1 MKKSIASVLALMPIL
16 GLGPFAAHATVV
28 RTIYAQMLIDQVV
41 STHPD
46 LLVSEMHAIPPG
58 AVDSEIVAA
67 NDNRLGGKSDAEVLD
82 VIRSGKALCAPSA
95 GGQRYEVLLPLWSA
109 ADQAVGVLRLVY
121 PAEAGRSKA
130 SYLENA
136 RAVRDWLSLVIPNRQ
151 QLFWPFIQGSA
162 AGDTLGQRLVMQA
175 LARHPDILVVALHV
189 TPPGGTENKVVA
201 INEPT
206 LLGHPSDQVDSGI
219 ARSGETILQTI
230 PSSHRMEA
238 HMPLRDSHGRLIGT
252 ICTVYLW
259 RTESQTA
266 DFYVRS
272 LAMRDELESQIPSY
286 AALFK
291 P

>member
-1 MKKSIASVLALMPIL
+1 MKKSIVSVLALIALL
-16 GLGPFAAHATVV
+16 GLVPFTARATVV
-28 RTIYAQMLIDQVV
+28 RTIYAQMLIDRVV

-46 LLVSEMHAIPPG
+46 LLASEIHAVPPG
-58 AVDSEIVAA
+58 ATDSEVVAA
-67 NDNRLGGKSDAEVLD
+67 NDGHVGGKSDAEVLE
-82 VIRSGKALCAPSA
+82 VIRSDRARCTTSD

-109 ADQAVGVLRLVY
+109 ADRAVGALRLVY
-121 PAEAGRSKA
+121 RAEAGRSMA

-136 RAVRDWLSLVIPNRQ
+136 RAIRDWLSLVIPSRR
-151 QLFWPFIQGSA
+151 QLFWPFIRGSA
-162 AGDTLGQRLVMQA
+162 AGDTLGQKLVMQA
-175 LARHPDILVVALHV
+175 LARHPDILVVAMHV
-189 TPPGGTENKVVA
+189 IPPGGTQNTVIA
-201 INEPT
+201 INEPA

-219 ARSGETILQTI
+219 AKSGETIMHLI
-230 PSSHRMEA
+230 PDSHRMEV

-272 LAMRDELESQIPSY
+272 LAMRDELDSQIPSY